1 MRMSRSVSLA
11 LSSLALSGLLLA
23 GACSP
28 RTSTVEGGSPDLATQ
43 ARDMSMCQIDPS
55 NQLQNPGFET
65 PSVELDGNGKASN
78 TGSPASSIPGRWD
91 GCCNQ
96 AGGGTTWTVTT
107 TMARCGFRSLLVSS
121 TSANANVL
129 NQTLPLSAL
138 VGKTLYSGAYVY
150 VSQAGSGAKLGLDIW
165 DLNANKVIA
174 SSPTISTTTPDWQR
188 LDLSVQIERRQPQAA
203 HQLQRHVDRDGR
215 RPEHPGAL
223 AGLPERS
230 RVCAVLFD
238 HRGK

>member
-1 MRMSRSVSLA
+1 MRMSRSMSLA
-11 LSSLALSGLLLA
+11 VSVAWSLALSGLLLA

-28 RTSTVEGGSPDLATQ
+28 KTSTVEGGSPDLAAQT
-43 ARDMSMCQIDPS
+43 RDMGMCPIDPS

-138 VGKTLYSGAYVY
+138 VGKTLYGGAYVY

-188 LDLSVQIERRQPQAA
+188 LDLSVQIPSGGNL
-203 HQLQRHVDRDGR
+203 QLRINSSGTLTAMVDD
-215 RPEHPGAL
+215 PSIQVP
-223 AGLPERS
+223 
-230 RVCAVLFD
+230 
-238 HRGK
+238 